1 MCAQEA
7 SSTCV
12 LSIPNARLRLSEL
25 QVRPATRCAW
35 QCLCVARDAHRCLP
49 AAGPRATACTPSNEP
64 EQRDYLRFVN
74 FIIAPDF
81 IVLLF
86 VFVSAGLSVCGLYVS
101 CRVSESV
108 LVGTRG
114 FCIES
119 TRHCVIRVSCYEN
132 SQRNTKSTLSTTLP
146 VVSMCCLFCAL
157 DVSVH
162 KPTRTRTRR

>member
-1 MCAQEA
+1 MDWNPSFECGILI
-7 SSTCV
+7 TIKHCV
-12 LSIPNARLRLSEL
+12 HSG
-25 QVRPATRCAW
+25 
-35 QCLCVARDAHRCLP
+35 CLLA
-49 AAGPRATACTPSNEP
+49 EP

-108 LVGTRG
+108 LVRTRG

-119 TRHCVIRVSCYEN
+119 TRHCVVRVS
-132 SQRNTKSTLSTTLP
+132 
-146 VVSMCCLFCAL
+146 
-157 DVSVH
+157 
-162 KPTRTRTRR
+162 

>member
-1 MCAQEA
+1 MRSAG
-7 SSTCV
+7 
-12 LSIPNARLRLSEL
+12 
-25 QVRPATRCAW
+25 RCAG
-35 QCLCVARDAHRCLP
+35 LGLRVARDAHRCLP

-114 FCIES
+114 VCIES
-119 TRHCVIRVSCYEN
+119 TSPCVIRVSYCEN
-132 SQRNTKSTLSTTLP
+132 SERNTKKITPDYTTGRVGVPSFLRAGRQCAQTCTGETMSFIMNK
-146 VVSMCCLFCAL
+146 VLIVFC
-157 DVSVH
+157 S
-162 KPTRTRTRR
+162 